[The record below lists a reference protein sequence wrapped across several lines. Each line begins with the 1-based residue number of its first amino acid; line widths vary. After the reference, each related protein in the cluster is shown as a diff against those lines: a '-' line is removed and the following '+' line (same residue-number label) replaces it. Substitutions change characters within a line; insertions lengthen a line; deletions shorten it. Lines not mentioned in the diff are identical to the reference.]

1 MMENRSKHYG
11 DVEKWVIKVIDSC
24 ETYEQT
30 ITVSILIRNFE
41 KQMRRNDEYSK
52 LAWSMQ
58 HSLVIMLNLKRNEIM
73 NRNEIV

>member
-1 MMENRSKHYG
+1 
-11 DVEKWVIKVIDSC
+11 
-24 ETYEQT
+24 
-30 ITVSILIRNFE
+30 LIRNFE